1 MTILRCT
8 KKSKRIFWAIV
19 LILLA
24 VLGAV
29 TIWENLTLGTT
40 YYTILSDR
48 LPASFDGYTIAQISD
63 LHNAEFGQ
71 NNSDLVRILEKESP
85 DIIVITGDLVDSNH
99 TDIDTAMS
107 FVRQAVKIAPCYYVT
122 GNHEAW
128 LGSPYVELEKQLFD
142 AGVTVLH
149 DQVIPL
155 SKGGNSI
162 QLLGLDDP
170 DFTDETSYDPE
181 SLFADR
187 LHSMNLNPGFKLLL
201 SHRPEHFEAYAA
213 SGIDLILSGHA
224 HGGQFRIP
232 LVGGVAA
239 PNQGFFPKYDAGE
252 YHDSGTTMIVSRG
265 IGNSVIPVRIN
276 DRPEVVIIELDSEG

>member
-8 KKSKRIFWAIV
+8 KKSKRIVWAIV

-29 TIWENLTLGTT
+29 TIWENLTVGTT

-71 NNSDLVRILEKESP
+71 DNSDLVRILEKESP

-99 TDIDTAMS
+99 TDIDTALS
-107 FVRQAVKIAPCYYVT
+107 FVRQAAKIAPSYYVT

-128 LGSPYVELEKQLFD
+128 LVNPYAELESQLLE

-149 DQVIPL
+149 DKVISL
-155 SKGGNSI
+155 SKDEDSI
-162 QLLGLDDP
+162 QLIGLDDP
-170 DFTDETSYDPE
+170 DFTDGSSYDPE
-181 SLFADR
+181 RLFENKLQNMD
-187 LHSMNLNPGFKLLL
+187 LEPGFTILL
-201 SHRPEHFEAYAA
+201 SHRPELFPAYSA
-213 SGIDLILSGHA
+213 SGIDLIMSGHA

-232 LVGGVAA
+232 LLGGVAA

-252 YHDSGTTMIVSRG
+252 YHESGTTMIVSRG

-276 DRPEVVIIELDSEG
+276 NRPEVVMIELVSEE

>member
-1 MTILRCT
+1 MNSLRCT
-8 KKSKRIFWAIV
+8 KKSKRIVWAIV

-29 TIWENLTLGTT
+29 TVWENLTVGTT

-71 NNSDLVRILEKESP
+71 DNSDLVRILEKESP

-99 TDIDTAMS
+99 TDIDTALS
-107 FVRQAVKIAPCYYVT
+107 FIRQAAKIAPCYYVT

-128 LGSPYVELEKQLFD
+128 LVNPYVELENQLLE

-162 QLLGLDDP
+162 QLIGLDDP
-170 DFTDETSYDPE
+170 DFTEETSYDPE
-181 SLFADR
+181 RLFENKLQNMDLA
-187 LHSMNLNPGFKLLL
+187 PGFKLLL
-201 SHRPEHFEAYAA
+201 SHRPELFEAY
-213 SGIDLILSGHA
+213 SVNGIDLILSGHT

-232 LVGGVAA
+232 FLGGIVA

-252 YHDSGTTMIVSRG
+252 YHEAGTTMIVSRG
-265 IGNSVIPVRIN
+265 IGNSVIPVRMN
-276 DRPEVVIIELDSEG
+276 NRPEVVIVELDAEA